1 MQQSLGFTYKMGGGL
16 LYTEASPPERLFLFH
31 WAENPLYWL
40 ILPKD
45 MYKEKYFVLD
55 LVTFIVQRS
64 TGNQTLWKTYFF

>member
-1 MQQSLGFTYKMGGGL
+1 MQQSLGFTYKKGGGL
-16 LYTEASPPERLFLFH
+16 LDTVASPPERLFLFH
-31 WAENPLYWL
+31 WAENPLYRL

-64 TGNQTLWKTYFF
+64 TGNQTLWKMYFF